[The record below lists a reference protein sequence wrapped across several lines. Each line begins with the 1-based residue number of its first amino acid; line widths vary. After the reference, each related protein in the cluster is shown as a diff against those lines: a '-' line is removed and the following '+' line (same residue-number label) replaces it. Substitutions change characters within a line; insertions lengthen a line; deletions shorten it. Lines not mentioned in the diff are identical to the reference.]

1 MGRFGTAFARLSKRE
16 RMLVLGMFGS
26 LFVAGVVILHLV
38 MQSKITKLEEDVSAE
53 QEALRVIYRASDDY
67 LAAKSRF
74 EATRKRAAAAG
85 EVNLPT
91 AIAGL
96 SDEVT
101 FEGVDPRNN
110 PLGLKK
116 LKEYLEFKPL
126 REKVAGPHKK
136 KTAPRKDT
144 GDKKDAADK
153 GAKDKKDAADKKEA
167 SEGYYQRDQEISVK
181 EGVPFKAVYEF
192 LEKLERS
199 HDLLFVTELKLDRS
213 RNDPER
219 AALGKIVVSTYYYQ
233 SDTAASE

>member
-1 MGRFGTAFARLSKRE
+1 MFAT
-16 RMLVLGMFGS
+16 V
-26 LFVAGVVILHLV
+26 FVAAVVILHLV
-38 MQSKITKLEEDVSAE
+38 MQSKISKLEEDVSSE
-53 QEALRVIYRASDDY
+53 QDALRAIYLASDDY

-74 EATRKRAAAAG
+74 EATRTRAAAAA

-96 SDEVT
+96 SDEVS
-101 FEGVDPRNN
+101 FDAVDARNN
-110 PLGLKK
+110 PVGAKK

-126 REKVAGPHKK
+126 REKPVGPHKK
-136 KTAPRKDT
+136 KVPPRKDPNDKT
-144 GDKKDAADK
+144 GGADK
-153 GAKDKKDAADKKEA
+153 SGKDKAAADKKES
-167 SEGYYQRDQEISVK
+167 SEGYYQRDQEISLK